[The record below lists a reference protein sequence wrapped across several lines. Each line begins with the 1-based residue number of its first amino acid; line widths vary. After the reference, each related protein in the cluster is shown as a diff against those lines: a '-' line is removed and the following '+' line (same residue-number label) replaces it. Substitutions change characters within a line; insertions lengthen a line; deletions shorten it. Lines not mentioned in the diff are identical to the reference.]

1 MNTNEYPEYIILG
14 SINFHQ
20 TKVELIN
27 VSFKDITSED
37 AINIFRSDFEIYDV
51 NYSNISSDAI
61 DVDFSNGNIN
71 KVNFSYIENDAIDFQ
86 AQS

>member
-20 TKVELIN
+20 TKVELKN

-61 DVDFSNGNIN
+61 DLILVM
-71 KVNFSYIENDAIDFQ
+71 AILTK
-86 AQS
+86 